1 MSTPSWATSTERGE
15 DGTGIIGTVVGVLI
29 FLSLLLFAVQV
40 LVGLYATTVVSA
52 AAYDAAK
59 TVAGADAG
67 ADSRAVAVD
76 GARRR
81 LGRVG
86 EQASFTWGE
95 APDVVVLTV
104 RAPRPQFLPGG
115 LGLPDVV
122 RTVRVRVEEV
132 R

>member
-1 MSTPSWATSTERGE
+1 MSTASSATSTE
-15 DGTGIIGTVVGVLI
+15 DGTGVIGTVVGVLI

-67 ADSRAVAVD
+67 GTAAARGAAVAD
-76 GARRR
+76 ARRR

-86 EQASFTWGE
+86 DQATFTWGE
-95 APDVVVLTV
+95 APDSIVLTV
-104 RAPRPQFLPGG
+104 RAPRPRFLPAS

-122 RTVRVRVEEV
+122 RTARVRVEAV

>member
-1 MSTPSWATSTERGE
+1 MSTASWATSTERGE

-40 LVGLYATTVVSA
+40 LVGLYATTVVGA

-59 TVAGADAG
+59 TVAGADG
-67 ADSRAVAVD
+67 GVGSRAVAVD
-76 GARRR
+76 DARRR

-86 EQASFTWGE
+86 ERASFEWGE
-95 APDVVVLTV
+95 SPEVVVLTV
-104 RAPRPQFLPGG
+104 RAPRPQFLPGS

-122 RTVRVRVEEV
+122 RTVRVRIEAV